1 MSILECGLIVCRIC
15 GHILVAVH
23 ASLEYLFIAY
33 LNPEIKT
40 GEDFSC
46 YIGLYLSA
54 ETKGILQLAHCSN
67 GRPFSTFFF
76 SSV

>member
-1 MSILECGLIVCRIC
+1 MRLCEYFGVRFDCRIC
-15 GHILVAVH
+15 GHILV
-23 ASLEYLFIAY
+23 
-33 LNPEIKT
+33 NPEIKT

-54 ETKGILQLAHCSN
+54 ETKGILQLAHWSN
-67 GRPFSTFFF
+67 GRLFSTFFF

>member
-1 MSILECGLIVCRIC
+1 MSILECGLIVEFVVTYWWLYMPVLSTC
-15 GHILVAVH
+15 L
-23 ASLEYLFIAY
+23 Y

-54 ETKGILQLAHCSN
+54 ETKGILQLAHWSN
-67 GRPFSTFFF
+67 GRLFSTFFF